1 MAGPW
6 CLVAANEWL
15 TGAMPPL
22 MFPAVADLGRGRV
35 ADKEMPSG
43 ATRPESPPRP
53 QVRSR
58 AAGQIKEG
66 RAVRCHA
73 VAMSPSPSRHT
84 LDGAMVRVRVLD
96 ADMTAVA
103 LRDPRKRK
111 RVRPVESH
119 PPSDPSGILR
129 AANPG
134 AQQPSMA
141 NALACRC
148 QTSGRLLPAGELG
161 WCAQVPFSR
170 AGQTRMREASLVLSD
185 GLSGGCHA
193 SSCLAQAPRL
203 PTLISM
209 QAGIK
214 AGRRAGGQAGRR
226 PGGRPSLCRPGGGEW
241 QRTGRVLHKGLAMLG
256 R

>member
-58 AAGQIKEG
+58 AAGQIREG

-96 ADMTAVA
+96 ADMTAVGTA
-103 LRDPRKRK
+103 GSEEAKASATSRIASAVGSKWHSAGCQPRSPAAQHGQRLGLPLPN
-111 RVRPVESH
+111 VRAFV
-119 PPSDPSGILR
+119 
-129 AANPG
+129 ACWG
-134 AQQPSMA
+134 AWLVCA
-141 NALACRC
+141 GA
-148 QTSGRLLPAGELG
+148 LLPRG
-161 WCAQVPFSR
+161 
-170 AGQTRMREASLVLSD
+170 TNTD
-185 GLSGGCHA
+185 GRG
-193 SSCLAQAPRL
+193 
-203 PTLISM
+203 
-209 QAGIK
+209 
-214 AGRRAGGQAGRR
+214 
-226 PGGRPSLCRPGGGEW
+226 
-241 QRTGRVLHKGLAMLG
+241 
-256 R
+256 